1 MEMEDL
7 PTSVSTEIETEAS
20 RLGFEVLIVDAHNS
34 IVGQTSITPI
44 QAERIVAAAVRMLGR
59 LKALSQGSFIVGS
72 AYNALDTYTLKD
84 GIGPGGL
91 SVMVVKTES
100 DTISYI
106 TIDGNNMQQ
115 GLRDQILQSIRET
128 GVSDAEVMTTDTH
141 LVTGLVRSPLGY
153 YPVGAALPTATFV
166 TQITQTV
173 QKAMSNLEE
182 SSAGFSKFSLQ
193 LQVLGSETFQSITGF
208 IGRIARQIGRSFYR
222 LEIVTL
228 LIAVVIVFLL

>member
-1 MEMEDL
+1 
-7 PTSVSTEIETEAS
+7 VSTEIEREAS
-20 RLGFEVLIVDAHNS
+20 RLGFEVLTVDAHNS
-34 IVGQTSITPI
+34 IVDQTSITPI
-44 QAERIVAAAVRMLGR
+44 QAERIVAAAVRVLASLR
-59 LKALSQGSFIVGS
+59 ALSQGPFSIGS
-72 AYNALDTYTLKD
+72 AYDALDTYTLKD

-91 SVMVVKTES
+91 SVMVVRTES
-100 DTISYI
+100 GTASYI

-115 GLRDQILQSIRET
+115 GLRDKILQSIRET
-128 GVSDAEVMTTDTH
+128 GVIDGEIMTTDTH

-166 TQITQTV
+166 SQINQTV

-208 IGRIARQIGRSFYR
+208 IGRIARQIGRLFYW
-222 LEIVTL
+222 LEIASF
-228 LIAVVIVFLL
+228 LIAIVVLLVV